1 MTSDATQFLSLRVI
15 IVLFQL
21 TITCLKP
28 NITIKK
34 KKKIKTKPK
43 KQTTKEAWK
52 MFKVNDTKTRMKPM
66 TSFFCL
72 YC

>member
-21 TITCLKP
+21 IITCLKP

-34 KKKIKTKPK
+34 KKKSKQNQKNKQQKRRGKCSKLTIQKP
-43 KQTTKEAWK
+43 E
-52 MFKVNDTKTRMKPM
+52 
-66 TSFFCL
+66 
-72 YC
+72 

>member
-34 KKKIKTKPK
+34 KKIKTKPK

-52 MFKVNDTKTRMKPM
+52 MFKVNDTETRMKPM

>member
-34 KKKIKTKPK
+34 KKKNQNKTK
-43 KQTTKEAWK
+43 
-52 MFKVNDTKTRMKPM
+52 KTNNKRGVENVQ
-66 TSFFCL
+66 S
-72 YC
+72 

>member
-21 TITCLKP
+21 IITCLKP

-34 KKKIKTKPK
+34 KKNQNKTK
-43 KQTTKEAWK
+43 
-52 MFKVNDTKTRMKPM
+52 KTNNKRGVENVQ
-66 TSFFCL
+66 S
-72 YC
+72 